1 MIGIERRIEE
11 LKKQILEQE
20 EILRNEK
27 RMKKL
32 LSLRFDKLIKG
43 DSFYMKNQSNL
54 TNQKDLINLKEDKT
68 PKNL

>member
-20 EILRNEK
+20 EILRNER

-43 DSFYMKNQSNL
+43 DSFYMKSNL
-54 TNQKDLINLKEDKT
+54 TNQKDLINLK
-68 PKNL
+68 